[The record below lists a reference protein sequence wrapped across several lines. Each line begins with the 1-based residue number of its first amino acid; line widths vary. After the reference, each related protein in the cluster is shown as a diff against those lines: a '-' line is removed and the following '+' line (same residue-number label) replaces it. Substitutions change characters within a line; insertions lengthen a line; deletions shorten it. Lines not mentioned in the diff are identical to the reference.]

1 MADIYSMSFSRVF
14 SLLVAKAERK
24 GKGREEVE
32 RIVENLFGYSKEDI
46 SEMERKGTTYG
57 DFLSSPPSPNPNR
70 FQKKGRVC
78 SVRVEDIENPLERDM
93 RILDLI
99 VEELAKGKDMEKIL
113 IKERE

>member
-57 DFLSSPPSPNPNR
+57 DFLSSPPSPNPNT
-70 FQKKGRVC
+70 VNALAAIST
-78 SVRVEDIENPLERDM
+78 SVQNSFHVYFFP
-93 RILDLI
+93 
-99 VEELAKGKDMEKIL
+99 
-113 IKERE
+113 

>member
-1 MADIYSMSFSRVF
+1 MSFSRVF

-24 GKGREEVE
+24 GRRREEVE

-78 SVRVEDIENPLERDM
+78 SVRVENIENPLERDM
-93 RILDLI
+93 RILDLM
-99 VEELAKGKDMEKIL
+99 VEKRQ
-113 IKERE
+113 KERIWRKS

>member
-46 SEMERKGTTYG
+46 SEMERKGTIYG

-78 SVRVEDIENPLERDM
+78 SVRVENIENPLDW
-93 RILDLI
+93 LI
-99 VEELAKGKDMEKIL
+99 SFCCIFI
-113 IKERE
+113 IKTIEQKEYSHRYS

>member
-14 SLLVAKAERK
+14 SLLVAKVERK

-46 SEMERKGTTYG
+46 LEMEKNGTSYG
-57 DFLSSPPSPNPNR
+57 EFLSSPPSPNLNR

-78 SVRVEDIENPLERDM
+78 SVRVENIENPLERDM
-93 RILDLI
+93 RILDLM
-99 VEELAKGKDMEKIL
+99 VDELAKGKDMEKIL

>member
-46 SEMERKGTTYG
+46 SEM
-57 DFLSSPPSPNPNR
+57 
-70 FQKKGRVC
+70 
-78 SVRVEDIENPLERDM
+78 
-93 RILDLI
+93 
-99 VEELAKGKDMEKIL
+99 
-113 IKERE
+113 